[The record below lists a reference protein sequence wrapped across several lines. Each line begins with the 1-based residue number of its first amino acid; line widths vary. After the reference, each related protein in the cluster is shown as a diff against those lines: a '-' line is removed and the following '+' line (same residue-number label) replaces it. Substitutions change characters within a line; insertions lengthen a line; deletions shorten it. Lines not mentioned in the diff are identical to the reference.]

1 MSETDDA
8 WDDFTTADINEDEV
22 VTFEEVFLDMR
33 CKKQFLFYLL
43 FFFWNFF
50 FFFYLKNGN

>member
-33 CKKQFLFYLL
+33 CKKQFLFYFIFLK
-43 FFFWNFF
+43 
-50 FFFYLKNGN
+50 FFYLKMVTK